1 MSSVR
6 TQTKTIRIGV
16 ETEEYFRGKPLNR
29 YVESLHHLIES
40 GRLTISGEEI
50 IVPHAYALAGLGEM
64 ADLCGMSV
72 DDMAEQLYDLM
83 DTDQIVFENGR
94 LAVNREEEDDR
105 K

>member
-1 MSSVR
+1 MAS
-6 TQTKTIRIGV
+6 TKTVTRTIRIGT

-29 YVESLHHLIES
+29 YVESLHHLTES

-72 DDMAEQLYDLM
+72 DEMAEQLYDLM
-83 DTDQIVFENGR
+83 DEGKIVFEEGR
-94 LAVNREEEDDR
+94 LAVND

>member
-1 MSSVR
+1 MASSK
-6 TQTKTIRIGV
+6 TKIKPIRIAN
-16 ETEEYFRGKPLNR
+16 ETEEYFSGKPLNR

-72 DDMAEQLYDLM
+72 DEMAEQLYDLM
-83 DTDQIVFENGR
+83 DTGKIVFEEGR
-94 LAVNREEEDDR
+94 LAVND